1 VTAPCDR
8 FERERLA
15 DGAAGVDGA
24 VGAVGTDGAFV
35 EHLAGCA
42 GCQEH
47 QAKYRRLTEAIKEV
61 SAAARRR
68 PDHVA
73 RVLAGV
79 ADEVS
84 PVTPLRRRRWRRM
97 AIAVPVAAMAAG
109 LALVWWLRREPV
121 EPAPRF
127 AMEIVEKDG
136 AAMRGEAQLGDLL
149 RVRARPGA
157 AIWIYRNDRE
167 LLLVCPR
174 DCRRDGDGMVGE
186 VELDAVGHYQV
197 VWLSTDRVPAPNGE
211 LERDLAAAAEAG
223 ASREM
228 RDLEVQ

>member
-1 VTAPCDR
+1 VTAPCER
-8 FERERLA
+8 FEREGLT

-24 VGAVGTDGAFV
+24 DGADGAFV

-61 SAAARRR
+61 SAAAKRR

-84 PVTPLRRRRWRRM
+84 PVTPLRRQRWRRM
-97 AIAVPVAAMAAG
+97 VIAAPIAAMAAG
-109 LALVWWLRREPV
+109 LALVWWLRRDPV
-121 EPAPRF
+121 ERAPRF
-127 AMEIVEKDG
+127 AMEVIEKG
-136 AAMRGEAQLGDLL
+136 GTAMRGAAQLGDLL

-174 DCRRDGDGMVGE
+174 DCRRDGDGVVGE
-186 VELDAVGHYQV
+186 VELDAIGLYQV
-197 VWLSTDRVPAPNGE
+197 VWLSTDRVPAPSGE
-211 LERDLAAAAEAG
+211 LERDLAAATEAG